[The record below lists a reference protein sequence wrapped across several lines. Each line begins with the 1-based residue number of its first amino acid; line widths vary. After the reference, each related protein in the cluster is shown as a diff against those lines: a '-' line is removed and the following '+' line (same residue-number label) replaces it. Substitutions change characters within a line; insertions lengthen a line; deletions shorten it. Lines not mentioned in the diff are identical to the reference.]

1 MKVLAATLLALL
13 LVASCSPSEAHLDG
27 VPTTC
32 CITYQQHPIP
42 LRLISSVFIT
52 SSSCT
57 NPGVIVVT
65 KKGRQVCVDPKE
77 PWVQERLKQFQT
89 LKN

>member
-1 MKVLAATLLALL
+1 MKVLAASLLTLL

-32 CITYQQHPIP
+32 CFSYQQRPIP
-42 LRLISSVFIT
+42 LRLINSTFTT

-57 NPGVIVVT
+57 NPGVIMVT
-65 KKGRQVCVDPKE
+65 KKGKQLCVDPRE
-77 PWVQERLKQFQT
+77 PWVQERLKHFQT
-89 LKN
+89 PKN